1 MELIESDGST
11 KINATSGIVQ
21 YCYQGRK
28 HVICDSFWSFSN
40 ARVAC
45 RSLGY
50 SPYGN

>member
-1 MELIESDGST
+1 MLPLELFSIA
-11 KINATSGIVQ
+11 N
-21 YCYQGRK
+21 QGRR
-28 HVICDSFWSFSN
+28 HVICDSFWSFSD